1 MNLWSCLYLGVG
13 LVATGEIWEFLSF
26 VTRHPSIIWQLASVS
41 AASALGQYFIFMCV
55 SEFGPLPC
63 SLVTTTRK
71 FFTVLGSV
79 IIFGNALSSRQWMG
93 AALVFTGKV
102 SFQKKQMYWILAR
115 TALLLQCYTLA
126 SAKTVACFTNIKLLR
141 EFLCAALKR

>member
-79 IIFGNALSSRQWMG
+79 IIFGNSLSNRQWMG

-102 SFQKKQMYWILAR
+102 SFDLVKKSWFTGFLQGQVHIL
-115 TALLLQCYTLA
+115 TSDSLTSL
-126 SAKTVACFTNIKLLR
+126 
-141 EFLCAALKR
+141 

>member
-26 VTRHPSIIWQLASVS
+26 VTRHPSIIWLLASVS

-79 IIFGNALSSRQWMG
+79 IIFGNALSNRQWMG
-93 AALVFTGKV
+93 AALVFTGEV
-102 SFQKKQMYWILAR
+102 
-115 TALLLQCYTLA
+115 
-126 SAKTVACFTNIKLLR
+126 
-141 EFLCAALKR
+141 